1 MHRIISSTCWLF
13 SLRYSILPWSLSI
26 SLCLSLSLCVSVSV
40 SPSLSLSSLSLS
52 CSICMFVH
60 LCIFR
65 TRYLFLSLHSI
76 SRSTSLFTSLSSY
89 LNFSIFISHSFS
101 LAVYTTSPFFSSSIF
116 PRACINVISV
126 HYKIGSIDIAQIAMS
141 LQNPNIPTRW
151 VFFLS
156 FLDPVSLC
164 NVCRMLFQEQNQ
176 VHIVNQW

>member
-1 MHRIISSTCWLF
+1 MNGKMYKTIMSHAPHNLIDMLAVFFEVFNFALVSVYL
-13 SLRYSILPWSLSI
+13 SLS
-26 SLCLSLSLCVSVSV
+26 LSFSLCVSVSV

-101 LAVYTTSPFFSSSIF
+101 LAVYTTSPFFFHPLFF
-116 PRACINVISV
+116 PEHALMWFLCI
-126 HYKIGSIDIAQIAMS
+126 
-141 LQNPNIPTRW
+141 TRSG
-151 VFFLS
+151 L
-156 FLDPVSLC
+156 LT
-164 NVCRMLFQEQNQ
+164 
-176 VHIVNQW
+176 